1 MEFQE
6 TMSTQESSRVFLAHG
21 RDVSRMTALAR
32 FLEEQGLAVIDPVSE
47 PNAPLQDAAIN
58 ALSSADI
65 VVADLTGSN
74 PNVFYELGRARA
86 LNIPTILITDKK
98 EKVALPTD
106 LAGTQIIFY
115 DDADLTSMENRVIRA
130 IRRLVG

>member
-6 TMSTQESSRVFLAHG
+6 TMSTQESRRVFLAHG
-21 RDVSRMTALAR
+21 RDVSRMIALGR

-86 LNIPTILITDKK
+86 LNIPTIL
-98 EKVALPTD
+98 
-106 LAGTQIIFY
+106 
-115 DDADLTSMENRVIRA
+115 RVIHAPCSLCQIYPEWRHVYMKNGLF
-130 IRRLVG
+130 RERM